1 METTQRD
8 QIPQHEHNYWNIGA
22 ENGAAFTRATAA
34 AAWQE
39 YLDQHKQGNWMQA
52 LKIINRLAAFDPQQ
66 PEIWRVKAR
75 LHGVMGHAACCQAAI
90 ETLLHLA
97 PNDLDGLRMHALL
110 LYCHQ
115 NFDKALSICN
125 SVLAKDPAQAEFWIL
140 KADILK
146 SSGKLQEAITACKR
160 ALHIR
165 PDNEAAQRLQYSLA
179 FAA

>member
-8 QIPQHEHNYWNIGA
+8 QIPQHERNYWNIGA

-97 PNDLDGLRMHALL
+97 PNDLDGLMMQALL
-110 LYCHQ
+110 LYYHHS
-115 NFDKALSICN
+115 FDKALTICET
-125 SVLAKDPAQAEFWIL
+125 VLNTYPAQADFWTL
-140 KADILK
+140 KADIPKSRGRLK
-146 SSGKLQEAITACKR
+146 
-160 ALHIR
+160 
-165 PDNEAAQRLQYSLA
+165 
-179 FAA
+179 